1 MRQRVDSLLKRAA
14 IAALALCFPAFAAQP
29 GAVEN
34 SKKEK
39 GLVIY
44 GNVAADNFAPI
55 VADFRKKYP
64 WIKVE
69 TLDLGP
75 APAFERYL
83 TESSVNH
90 RSADL
95 IAAASPTVWIRFI
108 KRGELEPYVSDGSPS
123 LPE

>member
-1 MRQRVDSLLKRAA
+1 MKQRTHVLAKAKAWVLVAVCA
-14 IAALALCFPAFAAQP
+14 GALAAAP
-29 GAVEN
+29 DAAEK
-34 SKKEK
+34 SRKEK

-55 VADFRKKYP
+55 VAAFNKKYP

-83 TESSVNH
+83 TESSVRH
-90 RSADL
+90 RSATL
-95 IAAASPTVWIRFI
+95 IAAP
-108 KRGELEPYVSDGSPS
+108 
-123 LPE
+123 